1 MPETQNNTHKRK
13 HPRIKWMRKGA
24 DRMSAIAGIIDL
36 RCGEEVENKL
46 LLTMKHRGR
55 AGEGRY
61 RNGGITLLH
70 TRRSECEGEVPM
82 TLCRGERRYAIGCDA
97 MLLEKKALRSALER
111 AGEHITQGTDAEL
124 LLHAYA
130 LWGEGMLDRLTGPYA
145 LAIAETGSG
154 EVFLAR
160 DPMGVKPLFFA
171 QWEKGLLFASEM
183 KTILS
188 HPDMDALLDAEGA
201 AQLLLLG
208 PGRTPGSGVFYGIRE
223 LEPGQSAHFLHGN
236 LRLRRNP
243 WLTDRIHT
251 DSLDETVEKV
261 RYLLEKSVKRQMEG
275 CENIGTML
283 SGGLDS
289 SAVSTICAQELEK
302 SGMPLRTFSL
312 DHEGNA
318 AHFTPNYFQPDADA
332 DYIEVMRSFLHSQ
345 HRQTVL
351 SPQQLIDH
359 IADATVA
366 RDLPGMA
373 DVDSSL
379 LAFCTQIRTQVDTVL
394 SGECADEIFGGYP
407 WYRDEKMRNVDT
419 FPWSQTTLQR
429 AEFLRGWVKET
440 IEPREFVTERY
451 RATIAEADILPEN
464 SPTDRRIKELVNLN
478 FRWFMQT
485 LVDRGD
491 RIGAACDLDI
501 RMPFC
506 DREIAEYLYA
516 VPWKM
521 KELEGREK
529 GLLRRAMQGLL
540 PERVLYRKKSPYP
553 KTYDPRYS
561 QIVSELLRQLLLDK
575 NAPIFAIVEPKA
587 LQRLLTQE
595 LPWPWYGQLMRRP
608 QTIVYML
615 QINYWMEHYSVRI
628 R

>member
-1 MPETQNNTHKRK
+1 MPETANITHKRK
-13 HPRIKWMRKGA
+13 VSCIKWMRKGA

-36 RCGEEVENKL
+36 RCGEEIENRML
-46 LLTMKHRGR
+46 LSMKHRGR
-55 AGEGRY
+55 TGEGRY
-61 RNGGITLLH
+61 RNGGMTLLH
-70 TRRSECEGEVPM
+70 TRRSEREGEVPM
-82 TLCRGERRYAIGCDA
+82 TLCRGERRYVIGCDA
-97 MLLEKKALRSALER
+97 MLLEKEQLRSALER
-111 AGEHITQGTDAEL
+111 AGEEISQGTDAEL

-130 LWGEGMLDRLTGPYA
+130 LWGEKMLGHLTGTYA
-145 LAIAETGSG
+145 FAIIEEGSG

-171 QWEKGLLFASEM
+171 RHENGLLFASEM

-188 HPDMDALLDAEGA
+188 HPDMEAQLDAEGA

-223 LEPGQSAHFLHGN
+223 LEPGWSAAFRNGN
-236 LRLRRNP
+236 LRLQRN
-243 WLTDRIHT
+243 WRLTDRVHT
-251 DSLDETVEKV
+251 DSVEETSEKV
-261 RYLLEKSVKRQMEG
+261 RYLLEKSVSEQIRD
-275 CENIGTML
+275 CENVGTML

-289 SAVSTICAQELEK
+289 SAVSAICARESEN
-302 SGMPLRTFSL
+302 SGARLQTFSL
-312 DHEGNA
+312 DYEGNA
-318 AHFTPNYFQPDADA
+318 EHFSPNYFQPDADA
-332 DYIEVMRSFLHSQ
+332 DYIECMCRFLRSQ
-345 HRQTVL
+345 HRMTIL
-351 SPQQLIDH
+351 SPQQLVDN
-359 IADATVA
+359 IAAATVA

-379 LAFCTQIRTQVDTVL
+379 LAFCAQIRPHVQTVL

-407 WYRDEKMRNVDT
+407 WYRDERLRNVDT

-429 AEFLRGWVKET
+429 AEFLRGWVKDAVA
-440 IEPREFVTERY
+440 PLDFVAERY
-451 RATIAEADILPEN
+451 RATIADADILPEN

-485 LVDRGD
+485 LIDRGD

-521 KELEGREK
+521 KEFGGREK
-529 GLLRRAMQGLL
+529 GLLRHAMEGIL

-553 KTYDPRYS
+553 KTYDPRYTD
-561 QIVSELLRQLLLDK
+561 IVCALLRQLLLDDH
-575 NAPIFAIVEPKA
+575 APVFAIVEPKA
-587 LQRLLTQE
+587 LQRLLREE
-595 LPWPWYGQLMRRP
+595 LPWPWYGQLMRKP